1 MKYASPKYEVSQI
14 DMRDIIM
21 SAEPSYTINE
31 GSDNDGN
38 RVGDVM
44 ISAGSLFAPY
54 FD

>member
-14 DMRDIIM
+14 EARDIIM

-38 RVGDVM
+38 RVGDIS
-44 ISAGSLFAPY
+44 ISAGSVFGPY

>member
-1 MKYASPKYEVSQI
+1 MKYVSPKYESAALEI
-14 DMRDIIM
+14 NDIIM

-44 ISAGSLFAPY
+44 ISAGNIFRQY